1 MKTITKYTTKYTPA
15 RLAVYSFQKDDGGL
29 PAAQDM
35 FLQLL
40 AASYHPSLAST
51 TTVNGIY
58 ALTLVELPTN
68 ELGAFR
74 TQQLADEQRWGK
86 PLSYFDFAK
95 LNPRLPIEITAEDY
109 AYMLGVLPP
118 IHGQNCFA
126 MGELYTHSAAGEPI
140 YYWACKRDRR
150 YFCLLGTK
158 AEAEQEFAPALI
170 SKAHATLIQQL
181 IDRDDIDSKATAS
194 LEQLLHI
201 SQTTS
206 VILPSIT
213 PSRDELTYNC
223 PPIVW
228 TKPLTPC
235 GPDHDPNIKLHGTV
249 EINGVSFHAEAYQIY
264 YSSDGQ
270 NQQIGKQDEEETY
283 LGEICNIVQGAA
295 DTIAIAGREYV
306 LAIIPGQR

>member
-1 MKTITKYTTKYTPA
+1 MKTITKYTTKYAPA
-15 RLAVYSFQKDDGGL
+15 RLAVYSFQQDDGGL
-29 PAAQDM
+29 PAAHEM

-40 AASYHPSLAST
+40 AARYHPSLTST

-68 ELGAFR
+68 ELEAFR
-74 TQQLADEQRWGK
+74 TQQRADEQRWGK

-95 LNPRLPIEITAEDY
+95 LNPRLPVEITADDH

-158 AEAEQEFAPALI
+158 TEAEQEFAPTLI
-170 SKAHATLIQQL
+170 SKAHATRIKQL
-181 IDRDDIDSKATAS
+181 IDRYDIDSKATAA
-194 LEQLLHI
+194 LERLLKL

-213 PSRDELTYNC
+213 ASPDELTNNC
-223 PPIVW
+223 PPIIW

-249 EINGVSFHAEAYQIY
+249 EISGVSFYAEAFEIY

>member
-1 MKTITKYTTKYTPA
+1 MNTITKYIQKYAPA

-29 PAAQDM
+29 PAAHEI

-40 AASYHPSLAST
+40 AARYHPSLTST
-51 TTVNGIY
+51 TSVNGIY
-58 ALTLVELPTN
+58 ALILVELPTN
-68 ELGAFR
+68 ALEAFR

-86 PLSYFDFAK
+86 PLTYFEFAK
-95 LNPRLPIEITAEDY
+95 LNPRLPVEITADDY

-126 MGELYTHSAAGEPI
+126 MGELYTHNPTGESI

-158 AEAEQEFAPALI
+158 AEAEQEFAPTLI
-170 SKAHATLIQQL
+170 SKAHATLLQQL
-181 IDRDDIDSKATAS
+181 IDREDIDSQTTAA
-194 LEQLLHI
+194 LERLLHI

-213 PSRDELTYNC
+213 ASPDELTKNC
-223 PPIVW
+223 PPILW

-235 GPDHDPNIKLHGTV
+235 GPEHDPEMKLHGTV
-249 EINGVSFHAEAYQIY
+249 EINGISFHAEAYEIY
-264 YSSDGQ
+264 YSTDGE
-270 NQQIGKQDEEETY
+270 NQQIGRQDEDETHF
-283 LGEICNIVQGAA
+283 GEICNIVQGAA
-295 DTIAIAGREYV
+295 DTITIAGREYV

>member
-1 MKTITKYTTKYTPA
+1 
-15 RLAVYSFQKDDGGL
+15 LAVYSFQKDDGGL
-29 PAAQDM
+29 PAAHEM

-40 AASYHPSLAST
+40 AARYHPSLTST
-51 TTVNGIY
+51 TSVNGIY
-58 ALTLVELPTN
+58 ALILVELPSN
-68 ELGAFR
+68 ELETFR

-86 PLSYFDFAK
+86 PLSYFEFAK
-95 LNPRLPIEITAEDY
+95 LNPRLPVEITADDY

-126 MGELYTHSAAGEPI
+126 MGELYTHSAAGEPT
-140 YYWACKRDRR
+140 YYWACKCDRR

-158 AEAEQEFAPALI
+158 AEAEQEFAPTLI
-170 SKAHATLIQQL
+170 SKAHTTLIQQL
-181 IDRDDIDSKATAS
+181 IDRHDIDSKATAA
-194 LEQLLHI
+194 LERLLKLC
-201 SQTTS
+201 QTTS

-213 PSRDELTYNC
+213 ASPDELTNNC

-235 GPDHDPNIKLHGTV
+235 GPERDPEMKLHGTV
-249 EINGVSFHAEAYQIY
+249 EINGISFHAEAFEIY
-264 YSSDGQ
+264 YSTDGE
-270 NQQIGKQDEEETY
+270 NHQIGKQDEEETY

-295 DTIAIAGREYV
+295 DTITIAGREYV